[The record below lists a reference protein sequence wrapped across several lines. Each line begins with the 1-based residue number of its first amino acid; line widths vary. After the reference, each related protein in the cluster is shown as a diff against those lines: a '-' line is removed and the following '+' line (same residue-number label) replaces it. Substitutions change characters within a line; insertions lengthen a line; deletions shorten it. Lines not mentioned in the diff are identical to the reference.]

1 LPRPFFVPEVAE
13 PAAHPLPAPAQR
25 LADSVERRAAHEI
38 PAPATSRH
46 ELQLRTPASA
56 PTVIDKSDLTLQH
69 RWPAR
74 LPARQPIANHA
85 VPRFPSELPAA
96 PELLLWP
103 QPQML
108 LSRQA
113 RVLMLVNC
121 LLGDGIYPDFTRPRD
136 PGFPLPIWS
145 LLPQLAEALIGP
157 AARADPLWPCLSQRG
172 QALPQRP
179 FGALASDWPLPTQ
192 ALRPRR
198 LRHAGRHSLQRWV
211 AAYAELLRG
220 RLQTVLGLPRAGIGQ
235 ALQGPPA
242 RLWLSAAEIVVE
254 FALDAHPVE
263 WRLAGLDRDPG
274 YLPSAGCSLRFRFD

>member
-1 LPRPFFVPEVAE
+1 MPRFSSD
-13 PAAHPLPAPAQR
+13 L
-25 LADSVERRAAHEI
+25 
-38 PAPATSRH
+38 
-46 ELQLRTPASA
+46 ASA
-56 PTVIDKSDLTLQH
+56 PD
-69 RWPAR
+69 
-74 LPARQPIANHA
+74 
-85 VPRFPSELPAA
+85 
-96 PELLLWP
+96 LLLWP

-145 LLPQLAEALIGP
+145 LLPLLAEALIGP

-172 QALPQRP
+172 QALPRR
-179 FGALASDWPLPTQ
+179 ALAALADDWPLPVQ
-192 ALRPRR
+192 SLRARR

-211 AAYAELLRG
+211 AGYAELLRG

-263 WRLAGLDRDPG
+263 WRLTGLDRDPG